1 MKETF
6 ENYLRDIHM
15 SENPE
20 LLDDDLPD
28 DFNNWLG
35 TLEQD
40 TMIQYADDYAKN
52 CMRVAREKIQADI
65 NKKTLETV
73 EETGAY
79 KYNFAY
85 EGCLEIVDNN
95 LK

>member
-1 MKETF
+1 MQIF
-6 ENYLRDIHM
+6 PQYLRDIY
-15 SENPE
+15 
-20 LLDDDLPD
+20 LLDRYSIDNGV
-28 DFNNWLG
+28 DF
-35 TLEQD
+35 D
-40 TMIQYADDYAKN
+40 TWYNLLLSDTQIAYANDYAKD
-52 CMRVAREKIQADI
+52 CMRVAREKIHVDI

-85 EGCLEIVDNN
+85 EECLEIVDNN

>member
-1 MKETF
+1 MQTFITYLHDIFMTTDIDTKPRGETITF
-6 ENYLRDIHM
+6 
-15 SENPE
+15 SEWYDS
-20 LLDDDLPD
+20 LD
-28 DFNNWLG
+28 
-35 TLEQD
+35 TD
-40 TMIQYADDYAKN
+40 TMMQYADDYAKD

-85 EGCLEIVDNN
+85 EECLEIVNNN

>member
-1 MKETF
+1 MQTF
-6 ENYLRDIHM
+6 EQYLRDIY
-15 SENPE
+15 
-20 LLDDDLPD
+20 LLDRASIDNGV
-28 DFNNWLG
+28 DF
-35 TLEQD
+35 D
-40 TMIQYADDYAKN
+40 TWYNLLLSDTQISYANDYAKE
-52 CMRVAREKIQADI
+52 CMRVAKANIHADI

-85 EGCLEIVDNN
+85 EECLEIVNNN